1 MCSIVLPPGRFN
13 QFLIDNNN
21 RNEMK
26 QSTDFEYKQLTGRTI
41 SLLNDPDMKKTEALI
56 EKGVFRDGTY
66 AFAATTE
73 HIVEYY
79 QHLGKVSI
87 DLLKH

>member
-1 MCSIVLPPGRFN
+1 MCSIVLPPSLFS
-13 QFLIDNNN
+13 QSLK
-21 RNEMK
+21 ELMK
-26 QSTDFEYKQLTGRTI
+26 DHSESEYKQLAGRTI
-41 SLLNDPDMKKTEALI
+41 SLLNDPDVKKTDALI
-56 EKGVFRDGTY
+56 EKGVFRDGTHAY
-66 AFAATTE
+66 AATTE

>member
-1 MCSIVLPPGRFN
+1 
-13 QFLIDNNN
+13 
-21 RNEMK
+21 MK
-26 QSTDFEYKQLTGRTI
+26 QSTDFEYKQTRAI
-41 SLLNDPDMKKTEALI
+41 SLQNDPDMKKTDALI
-56 EKGVFRDGTY
+56 EKGVFRDKTY
-66 AFAATTE
+66 AYAATIE

>member
-26 QSTDFEYKQLTGRTI
+26 QSLDSEYKQLTRTI
-41 SLLNDPDMKKTEALI
+41 SLLNDPDMKKTDALI
-56 EKGVFRDGTY
+56 EKGVFRDGTHAY
-66 AFAATTE
+66 AATTE
-73 HIVEYY
+73 HIVEHY